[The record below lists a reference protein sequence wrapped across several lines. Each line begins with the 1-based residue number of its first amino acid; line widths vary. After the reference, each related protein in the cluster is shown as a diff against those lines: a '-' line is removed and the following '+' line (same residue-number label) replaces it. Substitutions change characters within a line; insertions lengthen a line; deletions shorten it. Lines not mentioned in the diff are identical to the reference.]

1 MILRAAAALLL
12 WLPTTLGAQE
22 AVKTA
27 PGFAHTPAFARQ
39 KMKHQSTADRHLTPA
54 RDSRGRGV
62 LKRYEAPTPGYMS
75 RRPAPARVLARTA
88 AGTEICGSL
97 IYRRSWEE
105 WSELLPRPYGIYSF
119 TATAAGIESKE
130 VALDNKLYA
139 NGGAYVKDGVYSF
152 VNHYTYGGERYV
164 TFYQYDMTTWEM
176 TTEQE
181 ADDDCVAVTLA
192 WNPADDQVYGIF
204 WSDDDEAYVFD
215 CIDIEDM
222 GGYRYHTGSGLDA
235 KVMALA
241 CNDEGETYGIGL
253 DGMLYLFDTD
263 TGDAEEVGE
272 LGVTPA
278 NYLQSAA
285 FDPKTGDLYWAAQ
298 LADGTSAL
306 YTVDTATGEA
316 RLVAEFDD
324 GEEIVGMWVAAPA
337 AADDA
342 PAAVD
347 DLAAD
352 FADGRTQGTVSFT
365 APTLTY
371 GGDPL
376 EGTLSYSIAA
386 NGSVVAKGQTEAG
399 AKVEETVTLEDGDN
413 TISVTA
419 GNAQGSS
426 PAATIQLWVGAD
438 VPEAPA
444 DIVLA
449 IDDDTRLA
457 TLTWTAPAAGEHGG
471 YVDADRLTY
480 NVTRYP
486 GAVRVAEGISQTSFA
501 ETLPEAQLTVYNY
514 EVAAVNGAQTSRCGR
529 SNSVA
534 AGEGLTA
541 PWTEDFATS
550 QGFSLFTVI
559 DANHDDCSWEYA
571 YGRVRYYAGD
581 RDADDWLLTPAVHL
595 EPGLTYKIGFDFF
608 ASDDAKME
616 KIGVSFGQGGD
627 PGKYDVMLEPEEFN
641 NTDTLTY
648 SDIVT
653 VGQAGD
659 YRMAIHALSEA
670 EQGFITVDNV
680 YIIEGVRFTAPAAAT
695 GLTITPAAGG
705 LLKADIAFTTP
716 TTTYRDGQ
724 PLGELTKV
732 EVYRGQT
739 LVKTFGTTAPGTQLT
754 LTDEGMPNG
763 ANRYRVVAYNESGAG
778 DEAAA
783 AAWIGIDE
791 PLEPQN
797 IRIRDNGTDVTVSW
811 DAPEGNEGIHGGYV
825 DPAAL
830 KYNVYD
836 RLGNLLVANIGQM
849 SYIDRTAQLTGQ
861 QSLLYYYV
869 SATSAGG
876 EGYADASARMVAG
889 TPYQLPFSCSFANGG
904 LENRLWWLEGK
915 GRGSW
920 VVTYMDAQDGDGGSA
935 FFAADAAGDQGY
947 LNSGRISLSGAQHP
961 GLVFYYDA
969 KPGSNVRLDVMAC
982 AVTDDDQLLRT
993 IDYSTLEGEPGW
1005 RREYVDLTPLKDA
1018 RYVILKFRAT
1028 SYDTQTSVAIDNIQV
1043 RDVMSHDLAATLQ
1056 APVVLRLGAANNIA
1070 VGVEN
1075 QGSMLATAFTAR
1087 LMADGQQVA
1096 SADGTQLGV
1105 GQSQT
1110 FSFSYVPGV
1119 VTEGDVEL
1127 QAVVDY
1133 EADENTAN
1141 NASAAVSVRTQKP
1154 DYPVA
1159 TDLAATATAG
1169 CVALSWTAP
1178 ELPSADVTDDFESY
1192 TPWIFDGIG
1201 QWTVYDGDKAGTMQY
1216 SDIWV
1221 PNAGKEFAFEVFNN
1235 TDEEFET
1242 ETRRKFLR
1250 AHSGVQY
1257 LCQFDPS
1264 PSYGKASDDWLISP
1278 LLSGEA
1284 QTVRF
1289 FAKSLAG
1296 NYPETFEVLCSD
1308 TDTQPQS
1315 FTCIETFPNVKGG
1328 LVWNEYNVALP
1339 EGTKYFAVHVT
1350 TYDGLGFQI
1359 DDISYR
1365 QASLVIEGYNVY
1377 RDGQLVGHTADTT
1390 FTDCNVADGEHVY
1403 QVSVVYSVGESLLSE
1418 ETQVACA
1425 IRLADGTVTT
1435 VAPGQ
1440 GCIMVRGA
1448 QGHAVSIFTPDGR
1461 RVATA
1466 EGSALT
1472 RVPVSTGVY
1481 IVKVG
1486 RQTVNISVR

>member
-119 TATAAGIESKE
+119 TVTAAGIESKE

-413 TISVTA
+413 TISVT
-419 GNAQGSS
+419 
-426 PAATIQLWVGAD
+426 
-438 VPEAPA
+438 
-444 DIVLA
+444 
-449 IDDDTRLA
+449 
-457 TLTWTAPAAGEHGG
+457 
-471 YVDADRLTY
+471 
-480 NVTRYP
+480 
-486 GAVRVAEGISQTSFA
+486 
-501 ETLPEAQLTVYNY
+501 
-514 EVAAVNGAQTSRCGR
+514 
-529 SNSVA
+529 

-849 SYIDRTAQLTGQ
+849 SYTDRTAQLTGQ

-993 IDYSTLEGEPGW
+993 IDYSTLEGESGW

-1043 RDVMSHDLAATLQ
+1043 RDVMSNDLAATLQ

-1133 EADENTAN
+1133 EADENMAN

-1339 EGTKYFAVHVT
+1339 EGTKHFAVHVT